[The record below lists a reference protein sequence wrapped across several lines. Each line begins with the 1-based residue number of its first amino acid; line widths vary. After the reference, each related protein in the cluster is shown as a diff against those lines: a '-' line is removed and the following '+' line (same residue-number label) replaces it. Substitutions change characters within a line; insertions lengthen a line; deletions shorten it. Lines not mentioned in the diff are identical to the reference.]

1 VITLD
6 VPGYVLDVAG
16 GFEELTDSVRLR
28 PATDE

>member
-6 VPGYVLDVAG
+6 VPGHVLDISG
-16 GFEELTDSVRLR
+16 GFEKLTDSVRLR